1 MKKFV
6 LVLTVLLILIL
17 SAACRQQNSI
27 DGASTTSEPPTV
39 DRQRKASDMADKV
52 EAEFSDKVFGG
63 IYIDDGKVYV
73 NLTEDEFKKLANTE
87 EERDGVKINYKPV
100 KFSLETL
107 QAAADSIFERLNSSE
122 NKYDIV
128 TADANDVTNKVDIE
142 VRPLR
147 DEVYEIASEYID
159 LEYVNITELPE
170 DYSLEFTPAEE
181 LPE

>member
-6 LVLTVLLILIL
+6 SVLTVLLILV
-17 SAACRQQNSI
+17 SFAACGQQNSV
-27 DGASTTSEPPTV
+27 DGVSTTAETQTV

-52 EAEFSDKVFGG
+52 KAEFSDKVFGG

-87 EERDGVKINYKPV
+87 EERDGVKIIYKPV

-107 QAAADSIFERLNSSE
+107 QSAADRIFERLNSSE

-159 LEYVNITELPE
+159 LEYVNIIELPE

-181 LPE
+181 LPK

>member
-6 LVLTVLLILIL
+6 SVLTVLLILVL
-17 SAACRQQNSI
+17 FAACGQKNSD
-27 DGASTTSEPPTV
+27 DGASTTVEPQTV

-52 EAEFSDKVFGG
+52 KAEFSDKVFGG

-73 NLTEDEFKKLANTE
+73 NLTQDEFKKLKNTE
-87 EERDGVKINYKPV
+87 EERDGVKIIYRPV
-100 KFSLETL
+100 KFSLEAL
-107 QAAADSIFERLNSSE
+107 QTAADSIFDRLNSSE

-159 LEYVNITELPE
+159 LAYVNITELPD

-181 LPE
+181 LPK

>member
-52 EAEFSDKVFGG
+52 KAEFSDKVFGG

-87 EERDGVKINYKPV
+87 EERDGV
-100 KFSLETL
+100 
-107 QAAADSIFERLNSSE
+107 FERLNSSE

-170 DYSLEFTPAEE
+170 DYSLEFTPAEK

>member
-1 MKKFV
+1 MKKFA

-17 SAACRQQNSI
+17 SAACGQQNPA
-27 DGASTTSEPPTV
+27 DGAPTTAEPPTV

-52 EAEFSDKVFGG
+52 KAEFSDKVFGG

-107 QAAADSIFERLNSSE
+107 PAATDSIFERLNSSE

-170 DYSLEFTPAEE
+170 DYSLEFTPAEK

>member
-52 EAEFSDKVFGG
+52 KAEFSDKVFGG

-73 NLTEDEFKKLANTE
+73 NLTLANTE

-128 TADANDVTNKVDIE
+128 IADANDVTNKVDIE

-170 DYSLEFTPAEE
+170 DYSLELTPAED
-181 LPE
+181 LPK